1 MKAPIFI
8 SHLTSHKAAD
18 VVSQARLKGVTVFG
32 DVLTGA
38 IGCSLRDVKPSAS
51 LYYITSPPIRR
62 DPETP
67 KKLLKALAL

>member
-8 SHLTSHKAAD
+8 SHVTSHKAAD
-18 VVSQARLKGVTVFG
+18 IISSARLKGIVVFG

-51 LYYITSPPIRR
+51 LYYVTSPPIRR

-67 KKLLKALAL
+67 RKLLKALAL

>member
-1 MKAPIFI
+1 MAAEII
-8 SHLTSHKAAD
+8 SS
-18 VVSQARLKGVTVFG
+18 ARHRGVTVFG

-38 IGCSLRDVKPSAS
+38 IGCSLRDVKPAAS

-67 KKLLKALAL
+67 RKLLKALAL